1 MFQVLLL
8 NEIESSSSSSSSS
21 SSRKILEKND
31 YAQILYQSRVGKL
44 EISSFN
50 IYILVS
56 LFIIIIII
64 NSYFHNKL

>member
-8 NEIESSSSSSSSS
+8 NEIESSSSSSS

-50 IYILVS
+50 IYFS
-56 LFIIIIII
+56 FAF
-64 NSYFHNKL
+64 YYYYY